1 MSIAIDFSFT
11 EKFICIQ
18 SEISVGLTFVNF
30 DIEPI
35 ILDIDV
41 DDETLGKNIR
51 EALSKSIDV
60 LDGKERGKICDYL
73 LSDASLENRRNISK
87 QQSKELKQ
95 RYGYKTLKNLE
106 RDYMYVDISLS
117 DYEYEFV
124 PCITNRGGA
133 TGIENINDIIICN
146 GSSDMEIGMAA
157 RRAMAL
163 CKSIYK

>member
-1 MSIAIDFSFT
+1 MSIAINFSFT

-18 SEISVGLTFVNF
+18 SEISVGLTFINF

-51 EALSKSIDV
+51 KALSKSIDV
-60 LDGKERGKICDYL
+60 LDGKERSRICDYL

-87 QQSKELKQ
+87 QQSKELKKK
-95 RYGYKTLKNLE
+95 YGYKTLKDLD
-106 RDYMYVDISLS
+106 RDYMHLGISLS
-117 DYEYEFV
+117 DNKYEFV
-124 PCITNRGGA
+124 PCMTNKEGA
-133 TGIENINDIIICN
+133 IGIENINDIIIHN
-146 GSSDMEIGMAA
+146 GSSDIEIGMAA
-157 RRAMAL
+157 RQAMGL